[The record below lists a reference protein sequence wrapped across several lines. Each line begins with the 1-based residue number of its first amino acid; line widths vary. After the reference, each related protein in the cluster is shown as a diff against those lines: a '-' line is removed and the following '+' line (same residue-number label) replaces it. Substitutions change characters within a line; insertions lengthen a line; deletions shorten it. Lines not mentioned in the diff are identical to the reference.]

1 MMKYNFFRQNVSKS
15 DLGEEFRR
23 IWWFF
28 EKAPFLFGNDSSSRW
43 LLCNISVKLENRDFD
58 LIDVGGDYSLF
69 ASLCLYKNTLFYEIG
84 FFLSKIILIGCHF
97 NKWKFLLRYRTF
109 RKNAPLGK
117 TKTYFML
124 RRYFRHL
131 QVPTTSMLSR
141 SLFFVVCAI
150 VRK

>member
-1 MMKYNFFRQNVSKS
+1 MCQKVIWGRSSDVS
-15 DLGEEFRR
+15 DD
-23 IWWFF
+23 
-28 EKAPFLFGNDSSSRW
+28 FLKKHLFCSEMIQVCSRW

-58 LIDVGGDYSLF
+58 LIDVGGDYSLS
-69 ASLCLYKNTLFYEIG
+69 ASDLFKSTLFLRNRL
-84 FFLSKIILIGCHF
+84 FLSNMILIGCHF

-117 TKTYFML
+117 TYFML
-124 RRYFRHL
+124 RRYFRHS

>member
-1 MMKYNFFRQNVSKS
+1 MKYNFFRQNVSKS

-58 LIDVGGDYSLF
+58 LIDVGGDYSLS
-69 ASLCLYKNTLFYEIG
+69 ASDLFKSTLFLRNRL
-84 FFLSKIILIGCHF
+84 FLSNMILIGCHF

-117 TKTYFML
+117 TYFML
-124 RRYFRHL
+124 RRYFRHS